1 MDSFG
6 FATTDSGTGKK
17 GIDEGEKLGLLF
29 DGNFDSV
36 LSNLRSNQL
45 QVGMH
50 VQGIATADGKSDVF
64 VSSVEII
71 KPPAP
76 VEVPE
81 PATLVGLGLAF
92 GGMLASRR
100 RQSN

>member
-1 MDSFG
+1 MIS
-6 FATTDSGTGKK
+6 SLK
-17 GIDEGEKLGLLF
+17 
-29 DGNFDSV
+29 
-36 LSNLRSNQL
+36 SNQL
-45 QVGMH
+45 KIGMH
-50 VQGIATADGKSDVF
+50 VQGIYNGKSDVF

-71 KPPAP
+71 KP